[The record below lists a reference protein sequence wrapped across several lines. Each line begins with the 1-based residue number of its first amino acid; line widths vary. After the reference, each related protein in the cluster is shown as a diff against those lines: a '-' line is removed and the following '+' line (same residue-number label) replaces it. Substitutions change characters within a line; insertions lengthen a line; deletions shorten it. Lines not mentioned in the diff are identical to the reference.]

1 MTDTSD
7 REIVTT
13 RLVDAP
19 RELVFEVW
27 TDPRHLAQWWG
38 PNGFTNTIHQMDV
51 RPGGAWNLTMH
62 GPDGTDYRNE
72 SVYVEVVPP
81 ERLVYDHIT
90 GPTFRAT
97 ATFEEEDGK
106 TRVTLRMV
114 FESAEK
120 LERVVRE
127 FGAVEGARQT
137 FAKLA
142 EYLSNQ
148 LPAPGGGR

>member
-1 MTDTSD
+1 MIDTSD

-13 RLVDAP
+13 RLIDAP
-19 RELVFEVW
+19 RELVFKVW
-27 TDPRHLAQWWG
+27 TDPHHLAQWWG

-81 ERLVYDHIT
+81 SRLVYDHVT

-120 LERVVRE
+120 RERVERE
-127 FGAVEGARQT
+127 FGAVEGAKQT

-142 EYLSNQ
+142 EYVAKQKS
-148 LPAPGGGR
+148 PSKEGR